1 MNIHNF
7 QTMNHLLSILL
18 IYTLHIQSCDGFA
31 SMFVDQKASC
41 WLDIRDTESEVI
53 MNNLI
58 QSPDKSPHGNDVS
71 IELYDAEAM
80 KPIEIKNV
88 GDKRIVYI
96 EDFTKNTGVEKAM
109 MRFVLKLNVKDH
121 PDLGDLQYVMD
132 AKVLPELD
140 EEALDKLDGTEARM
154 TAEFPRKSGCRKLRS
169 HGRKGDSGLEFKVGI
184 PASVFSLDNVHEHA
198 VDVVAGWA
206 CGHEAVT
213 LTQPIEFRPLIQSE
227 TDKEEEGMND
237 DILPPEEEEGD
248 NRNHMS
254 TDAEKDIPEGKD
266 EETIQI
272 LKDIIHGGG
281 ISAGLRARHKQEV
294 IQRIHE
300 YKKHHEEENDPHHHL
315 NLKKFNKLYEQNKFG
330 QGSFTSSNHVKG
342 IVVVLLL
349 ALILLK
355 CCLPRN
361 RRQKGRRNL

>member
-1 MNIHNF
+1 
-7 QTMNHLLSILL
+7 
-18 IYTLHIQSCDGFA
+18 
-31 SMFVDQKASC
+31 MFVDQKASC

-58 QSPDKSPHGNDVS
+58 QSAEKSPHGNDVS
-71 IELYDAEAM
+71 IELYDAETM
-80 KPIEIKNV
+80 TPIEIKNV
-88 GDKRIVYI
+88 GDKRIVYV
-96 EDFTKNTGVEKAM
+96 EDFTKNGGVEKATM
-109 MRFVLKLNVKDH
+109 KFVLKLNVKDD
-121 PDLGDLQYVMD
+121 PELGDLQYVMD

-169 HGRKGDSGLEFKVGI
+169 HGRKGDNGLELKVGI
-184 PASVFSLDNVHEHA
+184 PASVFLLDNVHEHA

-213 LTQPIEFRPLIQSE
+213 LTQPIEFRPLVQSE
-227 TDKEEEGMND
+227 TDREEEGMND
-237 DILPPEEEEGD
+237 DILPLEEEEQGD
-248 NRNHMS
+248 NNML
-254 TDAEKDIPEGKD
+254 TGVDTKDTPQEKD
-266 EETIQI
+266 EETMQI

-294 IQRIHE
+294 IQKIHE
-300 YKKHHEEENDPHHHL
+300 YKKHHDREEQNIGHHHHL

-330 QGSFTSSNHVKG
+330 QGSFTNSNYVKG
-342 IVVVLLL
+342 IVIVSLL

-355 CCLPRN
+355 CCLPKS
-361 RRQKGRRNL
+361 RRSKGRRDL